1 MDRISALRN
10 VEDAL
15 REFEE
20 GEADLAETER
30 RVGTVLRTFATEF
43 ETPGKRAYRAVV
55 GGSDGGDADAGTVV
69 VASSPAEARERAGT
83 LADRDP
89 AEVTV
94 EPLE

>member
-15 REFEE
+15 REFED

-55 GGSDGGDADAGTVV
+55 DGSDADAAGTVV
-69 VASSPAEARERAGT
+69 VASSPAEARERVGT

>member
-10 VEDAL
+10 VENAL
-15 REFEE
+15 REFEN
-20 GEADLAETER
+20 GETDLAETER
-30 RVGTVLRTFATEF
+30 RVGTVLRTYATEF

-55 GGSDGGDADAGTVV
+55 DGSDEGNGTVV
-69 VASSPAEARERAGT
+69 VASSPAEARERVGT

-89 AEVTV
+89 GAVEV